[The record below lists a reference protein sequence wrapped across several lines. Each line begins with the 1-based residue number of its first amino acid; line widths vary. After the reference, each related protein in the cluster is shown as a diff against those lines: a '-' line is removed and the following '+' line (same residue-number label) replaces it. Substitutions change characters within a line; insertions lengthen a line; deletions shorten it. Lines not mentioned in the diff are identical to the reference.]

1 MTLER
6 ATKEGKSPVN
16 ENDFTLLDVFL
27 KYHGAITL
35 WETSLTIELRL
46 NTQPYQ

>member
-6 ATKEGKSPVN
+6 ATKEGKSPVD
-16 ENDFTLLDVFL
+16 ENDFTLLDIFL

-35 WETSLTIELRL
+35 WETSATIAERL
-46 NTQPYQ
+46 NTQPHR

>member
-6 ATKEGKSPVN
+6 ATKEGKSPVD
-16 ENDFTLLDVFL
+16 ENDFTLLDIFL

-35 WETSLTIELRL
+35 WEAGRTIRPRL
-46 NTQPYQ
+46 NTQPHQ